1 MATEEDKKKSE
12 TEEAEASTGE
22 ALSRSS
28 QEPLPEMSPEEI
40 AKAESAAK
48 TAFADA
54 NELGELDMPKGE
66 GGLLALAGDVPAEV
80 GAAPIQLGTRRF
92 VFAAYFAF
100 AILVAFIVTKVV
112 STIWYRLSQW
122 KPQLGDEK
130 EEIVM
135 GVSALIGALTA
146 VYYWRNK
153 KVHSM
158 IEEIAS
164 ELAKVTWPTKQEVTN
179 NTTVVIVTTAVATA
193 FFALMDRFWGF
204 VTDWVYRT

>member
-22 ALSRSS
+22 AL
-28 QEPLPEMSPEEI
+28 PEMSAEEI

-54 NELGELDMPKGE
+54 NEVGELDAPRAE
-66 GGLLALAGDVPAEV
+66 GGLLALAAGDVPAEV

-100 AILVAFIVTKVV
+100 AILVAFIVTKIV
-112 STIWYRLSQW
+112 SLAWYRLAQW
-122 KPQLGDEK
+122 KPQIGDEK

-135 GVSALIGALTA
+135 LVSAVVGAALA